1 MILQKP
7 IKIATDHG
15 QLATNGMNSAKKHQK
30 LNQWAIY
37 AAIGFILIIVPHLMP
52 DNYWLR
58 IYTMTGLWIML
69 ALGLNVVAGFAGLL
83 DLAYVAFFGIGAYA
97 FALLS
102 SSHFDVHLPFLL
114 VLPLTAVFTMAVGF
128 ALGSTSLRLKGDYLA
143 IVTLAFSQIFK
154 LLLLNLDT
162 PIDIT
167 GGVNGIYS
175 FDPITIFGF
184 KIISPVAYAYLI
196 WFAALIVTIGAFRMK
211 ASRIGRGWEA
221 LREDELAAEAMGV
234 NTTWMK
240 LLAFAGGAFVA
251 GGTGALFASFQDSVF
266 PNNFDFPQLVIVYCM
281 VILGGLGNVTG
292 VILGAVILSTL
303 PEFLREYGAY
313 RMMSYGLI
321 LVVIMALRPQ
331 GIMGDIGFL
340 TKKKKRPDKDESGKL
355 RASTDLY
362 YQEKE
367 KSTAESETKDYF
379 HKSDRVMLKLNRI
392 TQDFGGIK
400 AVNDLSL
407 ELHEKEILSI
417 IGPNGAGKTTLFNL
431 ISGIYPPSAGE
442 IYFEGAQITGFK
454 PHRVVKAGIARTFQN
469 LRLFNK
475 MSVLDNARVGRF
487 CRTGA
492 GPLSVLLHLPRH
504 NQEERETEHK
514 TREIL
519 GLFGGRLTG
528 YRFDQQAMFLSYA
541 NRRRLEIAR
550 ALATDAKL
558 LLLDEPSAGMNPQ
571 ETIEITAFIKTLRDL
586 HGYTILV
593 IEHKLNV
600 VRTISDRVIAL
611 DYGVKIAEGSYDE
624 VACNEQVIEAYLGR
638 KRQQTCS

>member
-1 MILQKP
+1 
-7 IKIATDHG
+7 
-15 QLATNGMNSAKKHQK
+15 
-30 LNQWAIY
+30 
-37 AAIGFILIIVPHLMP
+37 
-52 DNYWLR
+52 
-58 IYTMTGLWIML
+58 
-69 ALGLNVVAGFAGLL
+69 
-83 DLAYVAFFGIGAYA
+83 
-97 FALLS
+97 
-102 SSHFDVHLPFLL
+102 
-114 VLPLTAVFTMAVGF
+114 
-128 ALGSTSLRLKGDYLA
+128 
-143 IVTLAFSQIFK
+143 
-154 LLLLNLDT
+154 
-162 PIDIT
+162 
-167 GGVNGIYS
+167 
-175 FDPITIFGF
+175 
-184 KIISPVAYAYLI
+184 
-196 WFAALIVTIGAFRMK
+196 
-211 ASRIGRGWEA
+211 
-221 LREDELAAEAMGV
+221 
-234 NTTWMK
+234 
-240 LLAFAGGAFVA
+240 
-251 GGTGALFASFQDSVF
+251 
-266 PNNFDFPQLVIVYCM
+266 
-281 VILGGLGNVTG
+281 
-292 VILGAVILSTL
+292 
-303 PEFLREYGAY
+303 
-313 RMMSYGLI
+313 
-321 LVVIMALRPQ
+321 
-331 GIMGDIGFL
+331 
-340 TKKKKRPDKDESGKL
+340 
-355 RASTDLY
+355 
-362 YQEKE
+362 
-367 KSTAESETKDYF
+367 
-379 HKSDRVMLKLNRI
+379 MLKLNRI

-611 DYGVKIAEGSYDE
+611 DYGVKIAEGSYAE

-638 KRQQTCS
+638 KRQRVC

>member
-1 MILQKP
+1 MNRESTTATLNSSTSVLSRRPNRLGLYAIITLAL
-7 IKIATDHG
+7 IA
-15 QLATNGMNSAKKHQK
+15 A
-30 LNQWAIY
+30 
-37 AAIGFILIIVPHLMP
+37 PHLMP

-83 DLAYVAFFGIGAYA
+83 DLSYVAFFGIGGYA

-102 SSHFDVHLPFLL
+102 SSHLDVHLPFLL
-114 VLPLTAVFTMAVGF
+114 VLPIAGIFTMCVGL

-143 IVTLAFSQIFK
+143 IVTLAFAQIFK

-162 PIDIT
+162 PVNIT

-175 FDPITIFGF
+175 FDPIVIFGYR
-184 KIISPVAYAYLI
+184 IVSPIAYAYLI
-196 WFAALIVTIGAFRMK
+196 WFAATVTAIAAFRIK
-211 ASRIGRGWEA
+211 SSRIGRGWEA
-221 LREDELAAEAMGV
+221 LREDELAAEALGV

-240 LLAFAGGAFVA
+240 LMAFAGGALVA
-251 GGTGALFASFQDSVF
+251 GSTGALFASFQDSVF
-266 PNNFDFPQLVIVYCM
+266 PNNFDFQQLVIVYCM

-292 VILGAVILSTL
+292 VIAGAVILSIL

-321 LVVIMALRPQ
+321 LVVLMALRPQ
-331 GIMGDIGFL
+331 GIMGDIGFF
-340 TKKKKRPDKDESGKL
+340 KKRRARPDKDDTGKL

-362 YQEKE
+362 YEGVE
-367 KSTAESETKDYF
+367 ETTQSGDKATHYR
-379 HKSDRVMLKLNRI
+379 SSNRGMLHCQNI
-392 TQDFGGIK
+392 TRAFGGLN
-400 AVNDLSL
+400 AVNDLSF
-407 ELHEKEILSI
+407 ELREKEILSI

-442 IYFEGAQITGFK
+442 IFFEGARITGLK
-454 PHRVVKAGIARTFQN
+454 PHKIAEAGIARTFQN
-469 LRLFNK
+469 LRLFNS
-475 MSVLDNARVGRF
+475 MSVLDNAKVGRF
-487 CRTGA
+487 CRTRS
-492 GPLSVLLHLPRH
+492 GPLAAVLHLPRH
-504 NQEERETEHK
+504 VSDEIESEHK
-514 TREIL
+514 AKEIL

-541 NRRRLEIAR
+541 NRRRLEMAR

-571 ETIEITAFIKTLRDL
+571 ETIEITAFIKTLRDV
-586 HGYTILV
+586 HGYTILL

-638 KRQQTCS
+638 KRL

>member
-1 MILQKP
+1 MNHESNT
-7 IKIATDHG
+7 ATI
-15 QLATNGMNSAKKHQK
+15 NNSDS
-30 LNQWAIY
+30 LSRREPNRLVLYGII
-37 AAIGFILIIVPHLMP
+37 AAILIVAPHVMP

-83 DLAYVAFFGIGAYA
+83 DLAYVAFFGIGGYA

-102 SSHFDVHLPFLL
+102 SNHFDVHLPFWL
-114 VLPLTAVFTMAVGF
+114 VLPLTALFTTAVGF

-175 FDPITIFGF
+175 FDPINIFGF

-292 VILGAVILSTL
+292 VILGAVLLSIL

-321 LVVIMALRPQ
+321 LIVIMALRPQ

-340 TKKKKRPDKDESGKL
+340 TKKKPRPDRDESGKL

-362 YQEKE
+362 YHEKE
-367 KSTAESETKDYF
+367 KSTDESDTKDCF
-379 HKSDRVMLKLNRI
+379 HKSDRVMLKLNSI

-400 AVNDLSL
+400 AVNNLSL

-431 ISGIYPPSAGE
+431 ISGIYPPTAGE

-454 PHRVVKAGIARTFQN
+454 PHKVVKAGIVRTFQN

-492 GPLSVLLHLPRH
+492 GPVSVLLRLPRH

-514 TREIL
+514 TKEIL

-624 VACNEQVIEAYLGR
+624 VACNVQVIEAYLGR
-638 KRQQTCS
+638 KKQQAR

>member
-1 MILQKP
+1 M
-7 IKIATDHG
+7 
-15 QLATNGMNSAKKHQK
+15 SHQS
-30 LNQWAIY
+30 NT
-37 AAIGFILIIVPHLMP
+37 AAISNTDSISWNRPRRLALYGVIAIILIIAPEVMP

-83 DLAYVAFFGIGAYA
+83 DLAYVAFFGIGGYA

-102 SSHFDVHLPFLL
+102 SSQLDIHLPFLL
-114 VLPLTAVFTMAVGF
+114 VLPLAALSTMVVGF
-128 ALGSTSLRLKGDYLA
+128 ALGATSLRLKGDYLA
-143 IVTLAFSQIFK
+143 IVTLAFAQIFK

-162 PIDIT
+162 PINIT
-167 GGVNGIYS
+167 GGVNGIYN
-175 FDPITIFGF
+175 FDPINLFGF
-184 KIISPVAYAYLI
+184 RLITPVAYAYLI
-196 WFAALIVTIGAFRMK
+196 WLAAIIVTIGSFRIK
-211 ASRIGRGWEA
+211 DSRLGRGWEA

-240 LLAFAGGAFVA
+240 LMAFAGGALVA
-251 GGTGALFASFQDSVF
+251 GATGALFASFQDSVF

-281 VILGGLGNVTG
+281 VILGGLGNVSG
-292 VILGAVILSTL
+292 VILGAVILSIL

-321 LVVIMALRPQ
+321 LIVLMALRPQ

-340 TKKKKRPDKDESGKL
+340 VKKKIRPDKDETGKL

-362 YQEKE
+362 YGAPKKVSDTTDDHPGFR
-367 KSTAESETKDYF
+367 KSEQI
-379 HKSDRVMLKLNRI
+379 MLKLDRI
-392 TQDFGGIK
+392 TRDFGGLK
-400 AVNDLSL
+400 AVNDLSFV
-407 ELHEKEILSI
+407 LHAREILSI

-431 ISGIYPPSAGE
+431 ISGIYPPSSGQ
-442 IYFEGAQITGFK
+442 IIFEGRLVTGLK
-454 PHRVVKAGIARTFQN
+454 PHKVVKAGIARTFQN
-469 LRLFNK
+469 LRLFNQ
-475 MSVLDNARVGRF
+475 MSVLDNAKVGRF

-492 GPLSVLLHLPRH
+492 GPLSVLFQLPRH
-504 NQEERETEHK
+504 KREEAETELK
-514 TREIL
+514 TRDIL
-519 GLFGGRLTG
+519 GFFGGRLTG
-528 YRFDQQAMFLSYA
+528 YRFGQQAMFLSYA

-550 ALATDAKL
+550 ALATEAKL

-571 ETIEITAFIKTLRDL
+571 ETREITDFIKALRDAY
-586 HGYTILV
+586 GYTILV

-611 DYGVKIAEGSYDE
+611 DYGVKIAEGSYEE

-638 KRQQTCS
+638 KRQKAC

>member
-1 MILQKP
+1 
-7 IKIATDHG
+7 
-15 QLATNGMNSAKKHQK
+15 MNSKSNTAT
-30 LNQWAIY
+30 LNGSNSASWSNPNRLMLYGII
-37 AAIGFILIIVPHLMP
+37 AAILVLAPHVMP

-83 DLAYVAFFGIGAYA
+83 DLAYVAFFGIGGYS

-102 SSHFDVHLPFLL
+102 SSQLDIHLPFLL
-114 VLPLTAVFTMAVGF
+114 VVPLAAVFTMIVGF

-143 IVTLAFSQIFK
+143 IVTLAFAQIFK
-154 LLLLNLDT
+154 LMLLNLDT
-162 PIDIT
+162 PINIT

-175 FDPITIFGF
+175 FDPIDIFG
-184 KIISPVAYAYLI
+184 IRIMSPVAYAYLI
-196 WFAALIVTIGAFRMK
+196 WFAALIVAIGSFRIK

-221 LREDELAAEAMGV
+221 LREDELAADAIGV

-240 LLAFAGGAFVA
+240 LMAFAGGALVA

-292 VILGAVILSTL
+292 VILGAIILSIL

-321 LVVIMALRPQ
+321 LIVLMALRPQ
-331 GIMGDIGFL
+331 GLMGGIGFL
-340 TKKKKRPDKDESGKL
+340 SKKKKRPDKDKTGQL

-367 KSTAESETKDYF
+367 QPGEQAAAIEPF
-379 HKSDRVMLKLNRI
+379 HKKERVMLKLDSVTR
-392 TQDFGGIK
+392 DFGGII

-407 ELHEKEILSI
+407 ELHENEILSI
-417 IGPNGAGKTTLFNL
+417 IGPNGAGKTTLFNI
-431 ISGIYPPSAGE
+431 ISGIYPPSTGE
-442 IYFEGAQITGFK
+442 IFFEGARITGYK

-475 MSVLDNARVGRF
+475 MNVLDNAKVGRF
-487 CRTGA
+487 CRTTA
-492 GPLSVLLHLPRH
+492 GPLAVLLRLPHH
-504 NQEERETEHK
+504 NREERDTEHR

-519 GLFGGRLTG
+519 GLFGRRLTG

-550 ALATDAKL
+550 ALATDARL

-571 ETIEITAFIKTLRDL
+571 ETNEITAFIKTLRDV

-600 VRTISDRVIAL
+600 VRTISDRVVAL
-611 DYGVKIAEGSYDE
+611 DYGIKIAEGSYDE

-638 KRQQTCS
+638 KRQ